1 LALFTKTGKGGK
13 DMIDRN
19 ILSERPE
26 DTLAAIQW
34 AKKQKELREKS
45 DALTTRLS
53 KTLAPILSENYQ
65 KAMAK
70 KKTMV

>member
-1 LALFTKTGKGGK
+1 
-13 DMIDRN
+13 MIDRD
-19 ILSERPE
+19 ILSEKPE

-45 DALTTRLS
+45 DALTARFS
-53 KTLAPILSENYQ
+53 KTLAPILSANYQ

-70 KKTMV
+70 KGTKSSLGSDPMSFS